1 MKRTS
6 TKQQGDGRRT
16 SDEERSHTTQKQ
28 GEAATTTTKRSGE
41 GGRPVGVIPWDKKL
55 VASLWP
61 AEDAPQGCYVARAP
75 SVGRQSGSTTARW
88 GGPAAWGLRFDRD
101 TPATT
106 GYFPYQ
112 KDMLAV
118 VSITLVGCGSAS
130 VECGGGRGRAPVD
143 TTSYGSKALLD
154 LSV

>member
-1 MKRTS
+1 MIV
-6 TKQQGDGRRT
+6 GDERRG
-16 SDEERSHTTQKQ
+16 EERGATTTQKQ
-28 GEAATTTTKRSGE
+28 GEAATTTTERSGE
-41 GGRPVGVIPWDKKL
+41 GGRPVGVTPRDQKL

-88 GGPAAWGLRFDRD
+88 DGPAAWGLRFDRD

-112 KDMLAV
+112 KDML
-118 VSITLVGCGSAS
+118 TL
-130 VECGGGRGRAPVD
+130 
-143 TTSYGSKALLD
+143 
-154 LSV
+154 